1 KASRTGCRE
10 TPSCRAISASER
22 GSPGLSCNCTI
33 AWRRMAKTRLLT
45 VEGFSIC
52 AGASE
57 AIDVILD
64 SPILP
69 YYHFLSRCLGGRL
82 IAARPQGGNMLIKT
96 FAAALAA
103 GIVVSLSTPVLS
115 ADYTLSINTALATS
129 DPLYRGL
136 EAFRDNVAAASNG
149 ALEVKLFPNSQL
161 GADEDVLEQARAGAP
176 VAVVVDGGRL
186 AAFVN
191 EFGVLGAPYLASG
204 YDGIR
209 KVVVSDQFETWVQK
223 LHDASGH
230 QVLSFNWWQGE
241 RHLWTKNE
249 VNVPADLNGN
259 RMRTP
264 GAPVWVETVTAMG
277 AVPTPMPFAEVYS
290 ALEQNVIDS
299 VEAQLPAG
307 LGANLQEVTSVLTKT
322 GHINLITGL
331 VTSGPWFDS
340 LPEELQ
346 TVLREEALKAGDIAS
361 YGTQDALAQIA
372 ADLVAA
378 GMTVNEIDVTPFRE
392 ATAGVYEK
400 LGYGALRDELQAIAA
415 Q

>member
-1 KASRTGCRE
+1 MK
-10 TPSCRAISASER
+10 
-22 GSPGLSCNCTI
+22 
-33 AWRRMAKTRLLT
+33 
-45 VEGFSIC
+45 
-52 AGASE
+52 
-57 AIDVILD
+57 
-64 SPILP
+64 
-69 YYHFLSRCLGGRL
+69 L
-82 IAARPQGGNMLIKT
+82 IPL
-96 FAAALAA
+96 AAALAA
-103 GIVVSLSTPVLS
+103 GFVISLSAPVLS

-129 DPLYRGL
+129 DPLYKGL
-136 EAFRDNVAAASNG
+136 EAFRDNVATASNG

-241 RHLWTKNE
+241 RHLWTKNP
-249 VNVPADLNGN
+249 VNVPADLNGS

-264 GAPVWVETVTAMG
+264 GAPVWVETVSAMG
-277 AVPTPMPFAEVYS
+277 ATPTPMPFAEVYS

-307 LGANLQEVTSVLTKT
+307 LGSNLQEVTSVLTKT

-331 VTSGPWFDS
+331 VTSAPWFDS
-340 LPEELQ
+340 LPAELQ
-346 TVLREEALKAGDIAS
+346 TVLRDEALKAGDIAS
-361 YGTQDALAQIA
+361 YGTQDALAQIE
-372 ADLVAA
+372 ADLIAK
-378 GMTVNEIDVTPFRE
+378 GMTINEIDVTPFKD
-392 ATAGVYEK
+392 ATAGVYDK

-415 Q
+415 E

>member
-1 KASRTGCRE
+1 MKF
-10 TPSCRAISASER
+10 TP
-22 GSPGLSCNCTI
+22 L
-33 AWRRMAKTRLLT
+33 
-45 VEGFSIC
+45 
-52 AGASE
+52 
-57 AIDVILD
+57 
-64 SPILP
+64 
-69 YYHFLSRCLGGRL
+69 
-82 IAARPQGGNMLIKT
+82 AAA
-96 FAAALAA
+96 FAAGLIISYAA
-103 GIVVSLSTPVLS
+103 PVLS
-115 ADYTLSINTALATS
+115 ADYTLSVNTALATS
-129 DPLYRGL
+129 DPLYKGL
-136 EAFRDNVAAASNG
+136 EAFRDNVATASNG

-209 KVVVSDQFETWVQK
+209 KVVVSDQFEEWVQK
-223 LHDASGH
+223 LHDTSGH

-241 RHLWTKNE
+241 RHLWTKSP
-249 VNVPADLNGN
+249 VSTPADLAGI

-277 AVPTPMPFAEVYS
+277 AVPTPMPFAEVYA
-290 ALEQNVIDS
+290 ALEQNVIDA

-307 LGANLQEVTSVLTKT
+307 QGAKLNEVTSVLTKT

-331 VTSGPWFDS
+331 VTSAPWFDS
-340 LPEELQ
+340 LPAELQ
-346 TVLREEALKAGDIAS
+346 TVLRDEALKAGDIAS
-361 YGTQDALAQIA
+361 YGTQDALAQIE
-372 ADLVAA
+372 ADLVAS
-378 GMTVNEIDVTPFRE
+378 GMTVNAIDVTPFQE